1 MGFSSLLSRWLFPNK
16 YYEGKLVEGQGYSLC
31 TIEFDDQGELWDP
44 QQLEDT
50 IAHIQ
55 KECKYSKGGSKKYD
69 DVGEVIVIT
78 FIHGWMHNAAPRD
91 QNFEVFT
98 NVIRKRAESEA
109 EFARQNDRNARPVI
123 GVYIAWRG
131 MLWNLPVIKYFT
143 FWSRKAAALRVG
155 HLSCTEV
162 LFRIIRAVKSKTN
175 RSQCIFIGHSFGGLV
190 MENAICKAL
199 LGALF
204 RKEGESVDS
213 PSDLIVLINPACE
226 ASGAKQFIDIL
237 ERNKVIVEM
246 GGEQG
251 KDELPFPILV
261 SITSVGDLAT
271 KRAFPIGQYIVN
283 VLKAFRP
290 YTNPPPG
297 LPSQRYLHSHTAG
310 HVTYFHNFEVQPISG
325 RDINKEKL
333 EFSFKNGQRK
343 YKIVPK
349 DSDRNRLPFW
359 LMQVPKEIVPDHSN
373 IFTEAFENMLS
384 ALLRWITVSV
394 EPTKLKC
401 STPEQTA
408 GQAGPTDN
416 IDRPEQTAN

>member
-1 MGFSSLLSRWLFPNK
+1 MKGGYMGLSRLLSRWLLRNEPYK
-16 YYEGKLVEGQGYSLC
+16 VGLVEGQGYSLC
-31 TIEFDDQGELWDP
+31 AIEFDDQGELWDP
-44 QQLEDT
+44 KQLEDT

-55 KECKYSKGGSKKYD
+55 EKCKYSKGGSKENGD
-69 DVGEVIVIT
+69 LGEVIVIT
-78 FIHGWMHNAAPRD
+78 FIHGWMHNAAPKD
-91 QNFEVFT
+91 QNFEVFKS
-98 NVIRKRAESEA
+98 VIIKRAEAEA

-123 GVYIAWRG
+123 GVYVAWRG

-175 RSQCIFIGHSFGGLV
+175 RSQCIFVGHSFGGLV
-190 MENAICKAL
+190 LENAICKAL
-199 LGALF
+199 LGAIF
-204 RKEGESVDS
+204 RNEGESVDS
-213 PSDLIVLINPACE
+213 PSDLVVLINPACE

-237 ERNKVIVEM
+237 ERNKVTVEM

-251 KDELPFPILV
+251 KDGLPFPILV

-271 KRAFPIGQYIVN
+271 KWAFPIGQFFVN
-283 VLKAFRP
+283 LFKAFRP
-290 YTNPPPG
+290 YTDPPPD

-310 HVTYFHNFEVQPISG
+310 HITYFHNFEVQPISG
-325 RDINKEKL
+325 RDIYEEKL

-343 YKIVPK
+343 YQIVPK
-349 DSDRNRLPFW
+349 DNGRNRLPFW
-359 LMQVPKEIVPDHSN
+359 LMQAPKEVVPDHSN

-384 ALLRWITVSV
+384 ALLHWTTVSV

-401 STPEQTA
+401 NNYEQAAMGA
-408 GQAGPTDN
+408 GLADN
-416 IDRPEQTAN
+416 ND